1 MQGRCLCV
9 HDILPMPLSLFKDLS
24 RPKLMDI
31 VLLLKRSPGMS
42 VNELA
47 AALRLS
53 YMGVKQNCTLLEKKG
68 YLDHWLRAKAGG
80 GRPEKM
86 YRLTSRTNVLFPNAA
101 CHLAIDMIEAA
112 MEQFGIEGVTKLLS
126 HHFEKQR
133 RRYAEKVSG
142 RTLLEK
148 AQSFA
153 KARQEEGFLSSCDFS
168 AQDGLCLVEY
178 HSAIA
183 GLGETLSLAYELE
196 AGMIGD
202 LLGCEVERIAKST
215 DRITRHEFRLKA
227 HAPKPA

>member
-1 MQGRCLCV
+1 
-9 HDILPMPLSLFKDLS
+9 MPLSLFKDLS

-53 YMGVKQNCTLLEKKG
+53 YMGVKQNCTMLEKKG
-68 YLDHWLRAKAGG
+68 YLDHWLRPKAGG

-86 YRLTSRTNVLFPNAA
+86 YRLTRRTNVLFPNAA
-101 CHLAIDMIEAA
+101 CHLAIDMLEAA
-112 MEQFGIEGVTKLLS
+112 KEQFGEEGVLKLLS

-133 RRYAEKVSG
+133 ARYAGKVRG

-153 KARQEEGFLSSCDFS
+153 KVRQDEGHMSSCDFS

-183 GLGETLSLAYELE
+183 GLGETLALASELE
-196 AGMIGD
+196 AAMIGE
-202 LLGCEVERIAKST
+202 LLGCEVERIEKT
-215 DRITRHEFRLKA
+215 TERITRHEFRLKA
-227 HAPKPA
+227 RAPKPA

>member
-1 MQGRCLCV
+1 
-9 HDILPMPLSLFKDLS
+9 MPLSLFKDLS

-31 VLLLKRSPGMS
+31 VMLLKRSAGMS

-68 YLDHWLRAKAGG
+68 YLDHWLRPKSGG

-86 YRLTSRTNVLFPNAA
+86 YRLTARMNVLFPNSA
-101 CHLAIDMIEAA
+101 CNLAIDMLEAA
-112 MEQFGIEGVTKLLS
+112 IQQGGVESAVNMLRY
-126 HHFEKQR
+126 HFEKQQG
-133 RRYAEKVSG
+133 RYAELVKG

-153 KARQEEGFLSSCDFS
+153 KARQEEGYVSSCDFS

-178 HSAIA
+178 HSSIA
-183 GLGETLSLAYELE
+183 ELGETLAHAAELE
-196 AGMIGD
+196 AAMISG
-202 LLGCEVERIAKST
+202 LLGCEVERQAKT
-215 DRITRHEFRLKA
+215 MDRITRHEFRLKA
-227 HAPKPA
+227 KAPKPA